1 MNESPT
7 KRMERTPSDASD
19 AHAASSSPPSPPPTL
34 DDRPRRLLRA
44 TPPACLP
51 RAVPL
56 PPSFLTRCCALA
68 NERRWACPRP
78 APPAAPAPWRPC
90 GTAREA
96 TIAPEAA
103 TAQAAMASRRWR
115 GRNGACVPPACAS
128 SQAPVS
134 QPPCW
139 SRPCA
144 SSVGCGA
151 ALPLRRHEAPHPR
164 ASRRARRACAASA
177 CLRRASTPG
186 PTRTYLGGSTLASA
200 ATTPQAAGIPPP
212 CAALRQF
219 CRGVPPGAAARVAPA
234 RPAASRACRQGR
246 AARRAPRV
254 CDRLAW
260 GGMGRCG

>member
-1 MNESPT
+1 
-7 KRMERTPSDASD
+7 
-19 AHAASSSPPSPPPTL
+19 
-34 DDRPRRLLRA
+34 
-44 TPPACLP
+44 
-51 RAVPL
+51 
-56 PPSFLTRCCALA
+56 
-68 NERRWACPRP
+68 
-78 APPAAPAPWRPC
+78 
-90 GTAREA
+90 
-96 TIAPEAA
+96 
-103 TAQAAMASRRWR
+103 MASRRWR

-186 PTRTYLGGSTLASA
+186 PTRTYSGGSTLASA

-246 AARRAPRV
+246 AARAAPRV
-254 CDRLAW
+254 CDRLAARNREHLPMARVLGQEQAGQPVELGRRVPRDVCQRGIPQRVLRRRAHQEVGHATTMHGR
-260 GGMGRCG
+260 GGLLDEHELFARCDELRNRPRAQDICVKVPAAIGEHDGQPRRVGPHHAHV